1 MAAPPIS
8 PRSISTMASM
18 TTPFWNFGTLSYGV
32 SRDPNHSGFSTGEPN
47 RQPESLSPEFRR
59 RFRFFRILVPQSRSL
74 NNCQLVIG
82 YTGAA
87 AGTFQ
92 ENLKVT
98 YNNGSY
104 AAEDGFVISVVTSP
118 LVIPATLSIS
128 DGATNSYG
136 QVLTQQSYDKTFQVT
151 ISGTLPA
158 TNVTPGSFLSSD
170 FSYKGGSY
178 PGVGGTC
185 GTTIT
190 ANCSIVVTLTPSA
203 VQSYTDAIALQYN
216 NGSANT
222 QVSRTITANSN
233 NPALLTLTAGTPSG
247 FGSTP
252 LNTAVTNTF
261 TLSNSPSSI
270 AATSISLAPLSGALH
285 LCGGLQQQHPGS
297 RSVLHLLRHFRSHS
311 KRNSGIASAV
321 FLFRRCDDEYQP
333 RDESERRRKPSRLS
347 RCSGRIL

>member
-1 MAAPPIS
+1 M
-8 PRSISTMASM
+8 
-18 TTPFWNFGTLSYGV
+18 
-32 SRDPNHSGFSTGEPN
+32 
-47 RQPESLSPEFRR
+47 
-59 RFRFFRILVPQSRSL
+59 
-74 NNCQLVIG
+74 IG
-82 YTGAA
+82 YTGAS

-104 AAEDGFVISVVTSP
+104 AAEDNFAISVVTSP
-118 LVIPATLSIS
+118 LVIPASLSIS
-128 DGATNSYG
+128 DGATNSWG

-190 ANCSIVVTLTPSA
+190 ANCTIVVTLTPSA
-203 VQSYTDAIALQYN
+203 VQSYTDAITLQYN

-222 QVSRTITANSN
+222 QVSQTITATSN

-252 LNTAVTNTF
+252 LNTPVTDTF

-270 AATSISLAPLSGALH
+270 AATSISLATLAAPFTYGGGCNSSTLAPDASCTFTVTFDPTQSGSAGAL
-285 LCGGLQQQHPGS
+285 LQFSYFDGVTMNTSLAMSLGG
-297 RSVLHLLRHFRSHS
+297 V
-311 KRNSGIASAV
+311 
-321 FLFRRCDDEYQP
+321 
-333 RDESERRRKPSRLS
+333 RKPGRLS
-347 RCSGRIL
+347 RRTGRII